1 MASDETTLLIDPLS
15 MEDFNPVARLMADES
30 RMRVIHNAPF
40 ERRILRQ
47 EGMDIRNVYDTLVAS
62 REIYGR
68 KTTGGHGM
76 LSTYSP
82 AGKILVGLT
91 PTTDGDDM
99 LSTYSP
105 AGKMLVGLAP
115 TTDGEGMLSTYSPA
129 GTELVALRANGNG
142 GLLQITNK
150 TGEDVVQAHADEYGN
165 GVVGAFNRKGKGRT
179 LQPGP

>member
-68 KTTGGHGM
+68 KTNGGHGLAAVCERELGVSLDKSCQRSNWSRRP
-76 LSTYSP
+76 LSRAQLRY
-82 AGKILVGLT
+82 AA
-91 PTTDGDDM
+91 TDAEV
-99 LSTYSP
+99 LPKLYR
-105 AGKMLVGLAP
+105 
-115 TTDGEGMLSTYSPA
+115 
-129 GTELVALRANGNG
+129 AL
-142 GLLQITNK
+142 
-150 TGEDVVQAHADEYGN
+150 
-165 GVVGAFNRKGKGRT
+165 KGKDPRLG
-179 LQPGP
+179 LGI